1 MLSRLLPAC
10 FATAT
15 LLATVPASAGGA
27 EDEARKLFEE
37 GMAAES
43 SGQAPE
49 ACAKF
54 RQSLGLVREV
64 GPLLKVKDCDLR
76 DGKLVSGEASLREL
90 ISRWPQPGPEL
101 EALKAELVA
110 VEKRIPRITLKL
122 RQGAPLGVSVRL
134 DGNAVDFPA
143 NDRAVDPGKH
153 ELSVE
158 VPDRPIDRITV
169 ELRDGERKTIE
180 VPAGGPEPVK
190 PPPPPPPETSSG
202 LGALGIV
209 GIVVGAVGVGGF
221 VGAGV
226 TGKLVLDKQ
235 TEFEDQHC
243 GPDDALP
250 DTAACGT
257 IASDGDTLLIANGVM
272 WGVGIAGVA
281 VGATLLI
288 VDLATGSDEPSATK
302 ATLGVR
308 PGYAELTISF

>member
-1 MLSRLLPAC
+1 MPVC

-15 LLATVPASAGGA
+15 LLATAPAWAGGA

-37 GMAAES
+37 GTAAES
-43 SGQAPE
+43 SGRAAE

-101 EALKAELVA
+101 DALKTELAA

-122 RQGAPLGVSVRL
+122 REGAPIGVSVRL
-134 DGNAVDFPA
+134 DGTAIDFPA

-158 VPDRPIDRITV
+158 VPDRPTDRIVV

-180 VPAGGPEPVK
+180 VPARAPDPVK
-190 PPPPPPPETSSG
+190 PPPPPETSSG

-209 GIVVGAVGVGGF
+209 GIVLGAVGVGGF

-235 TEFEDQHC
+235 TEFEDRHC
-243 GPDDALP
+243 GPEDALP
-250 DTAACGT
+250 DAEDCGI

-272 WGVGIAGVA
+272 WGVGIAGIA
-281 VGATLLI
+281 VGASLLI
-288 VDLATGSDEPSATK
+288 VDLATGSDEPTAPK
-302 ATLGVR
+302 ASLGVR
-308 PGYAELTISF
+308 PGYAELTIRF